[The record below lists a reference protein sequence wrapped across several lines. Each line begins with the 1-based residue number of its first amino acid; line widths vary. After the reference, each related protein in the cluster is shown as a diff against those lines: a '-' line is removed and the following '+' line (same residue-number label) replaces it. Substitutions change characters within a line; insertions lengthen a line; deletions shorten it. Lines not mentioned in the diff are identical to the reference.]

1 DFIVCRSEKYIEQ
14 ELKDKI
20 SLFCNVPTKN
30 VISNYD
36 VEVLYELPMMLLDQH
51 MDDLVLEHLRIEA
64 PQPNM
69 SEWESL

>member
-1 DFIVCRSEKYIEQ
+1 M
-14 ELKDKI
+14 

-51 MDDLVLEHLRIEA
+51 MDFLVHGHLRIDA
-64 PQPNM
+64 P
-69 SEWESL
+69 